1 MSDIAKADPL
11 TIAPGKDADPSIGR
25 EFGRGLAATLPL
37 MISAMPFG
45 VIFGALAVGAG
56 LSPLAVMSMS
66 LFVFSGSA
74 QFVAIL
80 LLGTGSAL
88 GIIWLA
94 TLILNLRHLLYAAT
108 LVDHVR
114 HLNQG
119 WRFGLAAWLTDETF
133 AIMERRYRVEGRTP
147 HAHWYYFASCLGM
160 YLNWAFW
167 TYVGIVLG
175 TEFQEIKS
183 WGLEFAMVVT
193 FIGIVMPALR
203 SSPFWAAAI
212 IAGLVATIANGLPY
226 KLGLMLGGLAGILAG
241 LALQEWKRRRN
252 REGKIA
258 Q

>member
-1 MSDIAKADPL
+1 
-11 TIAPGKDADPSIGR
+11 
-25 EFGRGLAATLPL
+25 
-37 MISAMPFG
+37 
-45 VIFGALAVGAG
+45 
-56 LSPLAVMSMS
+56 MS

-74 QFVAIL
+74 QFIAIL

-133 AIMERRYRVEGRTP
+133 AVMERRYRVEGGGL
-147 HAHWYYFASCLGM
+147 HAHWFYLASCLGM
-160 YLNWAFW
+160 YLNWQFW
-167 TYVGIVLG
+167 TYIGIVLG
-175 TEFQEIKS
+175 TEFPAVKT

-203 SSPFWAAAI
+203 SRPFWVAAI
-212 IAGLVATIANGLPY
+212 VAGLVATLANGLPY
-226 KLGLMLGGLAGILAG
+226 KLGLMLGGLSGIMAG
-241 LALQEWKRRRN
+241 LILQEWARRKN
-252 REGKIA
+252 RGERVLP
-258 Q
+258 

>member
-11 TIAPGKDADPSIGR
+11 STVG

-37 MISAMPFG
+37 MISAIPFG
-45 VIFGALAVGAG
+45 VIFGTLATGQG

-74 QFVAIL
+74 QFIAIL

-88 GIIWLA
+88 GIVWLA

-119 WRFGLAAWLTDETF
+119 WRFVLAATLTDETF
-133 AIMERRYRVEGRTP
+133 AVMERHYRVEGGSPR
-147 HAHWYYFASCLGM
+147 AHWFYLASCLGM
-160 YLNWAFW
+160 YLNWQFW
-167 TYVGIVLG
+167 TYIGIVLG
-175 TEFQEIKS
+175 TEFPQIKS

-203 SSPFWAAAI
+203 SSPFWAAAAV
-212 IAGLVATIANGLPY
+212 AGLVATLANALPY

-241 LALQEWKRRRN
+241 LAVQELKRRRD
-252 REGKIA
+252 RGERIVP
-258 Q
+258 

>member
-1 MSDIAKADPL
+1 MSDAVTTGP
-11 TIAPGKDADPSIGR
+11 TSIGA
-25 EFGRGLAATLPL
+25 EFGRGLMATLPL
-37 MISAMPFG
+37 MISAIPFG
-45 VIFGALAVGAG
+45 VIFGTLATGAG

-74 QFVAIL
+74 QFIAIL

-114 HLNQG
+114 HINHS
-119 WRFGLAAWLTDETF
+119 WRFCLAAWLTDETF
-133 AIMERRYRVEGRTP
+133 AIMERRYREEGGGK
-147 HAHWYYFASCLGM
+147 HAHWYYLASCLGM
-160 YLNWAFW
+160 YINWQFW
-167 TYVGIVLG
+167 TYIGIVLG
-175 TEFQEIKS
+175 TKFPEIRS

-203 SSPFWAAAI
+203 SRPFWIAAI
-212 IAGLVATIANGLPY
+212 VAGLVATLANGLPY

-241 LALQEWKRRRN
+241 LALQEWSRRKSDRA
-252 REGKIA
+252 GDA
-258 Q
+258 A